1 MNKRLFLILEI
12 FWLIVG
18 ILSFAAGVYET
29 TRNGLKGSWMFFL
42 ISAVGLG
49 MYFMRR
55 NLRKKM
61 ANP

>member
-1 MNKRLFLILEI
+1 MNKQVFFILEI

-18 ILSFAAGVYET
+18 ILGFAAGIYET
-29 TRNGLKGSWMFFL
+29 TRNGLKESWMFFL

-55 NLRKKM
+55 NLRKRTSKQ
-61 ANP
+61 